1 VISVSGLSFR
11 RDGGFTLRVDS
22 LQAADGQVC
31 ALVGKNGCGKST
43 LLRCLAGILP
53 YEGSALVD
61 GREVRGLGHRERARR
76 LAYLPQDP
84 GCPHMDVRTLVSHG
98 RYATLGAVRTM
109 GERDR
114 ALVRRAMGLTGVWQL
129 RDRWLSDVSGG
140 ELQLAYIAM
149 VVAQD
154 SGTLLLDEPSAHLDA
169 LRRREL
175 ADLLRRLAGEGLAV
189 VVATHDVEAAFSSS
203 DQVCLMAEG
212 DVVARGTPEEV
223 AASGRVPQALGVGVE
238 RQEGPGLLWGY
249 ALTRT

>member
-1 VISVSGLSFR
+1 MISVSGLSFR

-31 ALVGKNGCGKST
+31 ALVGKNGYGKST

-114 ALVRRAMGLTGVWQL
+114 ALVRRAMELTGVWQL
-129 RDRWLSDVSGG
+129 QR
-140 ELQLAYIAM
+140 AYIAM

-169 LRRREL
+169 LRCREL

>member
-1 VISVSGLSFR
+1 M
-11 RDGGFTLRVDS
+11 
-22 LQAADGQVC
+22 AATQ
-31 ALVGKNGCGKST
+31 
-43 LLRCLAGILP
+43 R
-53 YEGSALVD
+53 SALS
-61 GREVRGLGHRERARR
+61 GPWARG
-76 LAYLPQDP
+76 
-84 GCPHMDVRTLVSHG
+84 
-98 RYATLGAVRTM
+98 
-109 GERDR
+109 
-114 ALVRRAMGLTGVWQL
+114 TGP
-129 RDRWLSDVSGG
+129 SDVSGG
-140 ELQLAYIAM
+140 ELQRAYIAM

-238 RQEGPGLLWGY
+238 RQEDPRLLWGY
-249 ALTRT
+249 ALART